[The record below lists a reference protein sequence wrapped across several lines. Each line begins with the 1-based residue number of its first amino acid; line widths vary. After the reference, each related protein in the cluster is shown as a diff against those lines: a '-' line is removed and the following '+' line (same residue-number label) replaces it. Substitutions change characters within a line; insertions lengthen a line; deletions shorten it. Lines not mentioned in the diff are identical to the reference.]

1 MALKT
6 PRNVQYE
13 TIWWVWYECKWYC
26 WTYYRPS
33 KRDKKEEKDEGKL
46 SPKEEREMLQ
56 EIANELD
63 DLKAEGQKLGL
74 RDSPE
79 VDEQDLDDLEEIDER
94 LEDPNFDV
102 KVIWSNHMFD

>member
-1 MALKT
+1 
-6 PRNVQYE
+6 
-13 TIWWVWYECKWYC
+13 
-26 WTYYRPS
+26 
-33 KRDKKEEKDEGKL
+33 
-46 SPKEEREMLQ
+46 MLQ

-102 KVIWSNHMFD
+102 KVIWSNHMLD